1 MSTRLDALVRKSLF
15 NVYFGW
21 IQIEFTQCF
30 VVIIYIYI
38 SHSDSRSTVV
48 LQSEILETMYVSYA
62 HKVHNKSVEKIDA

>member
-1 MSTRLDALVRKSLF
+1 MHSYGNHYSMYISAGFKLNLHNALSLSF
-15 NVYFGW
+15 
-21 IQIEFTQCF
+21 
-30 VVIIYIYI
+30 IYI